1 MIEKKSFQFCCF
13 NKIRKLL
20 SLRVKVSYSWGLKFL
35 FEKCNL
41 NICETKMFYAMHIEG
56 KYFNLD
62 IPGWI
67 MLPKQATI
75 DDILK
80 SWLYFESYFLKFK
93 LAFWYIFNGA
103 KMPLPPFT
111 FCQQFLRV
119 WRVLC
124 WWLKSDKEG
133 EELEWHH

>member
-62 IPGWI
+62 IP
-67 MLPKQATI
+67 
-75 DDILK
+75 DILK
-80 SWLYFESYFLKFK
+80 SWLYSWRDYIWRHKMDWRRLVRHFFWIYFSISCSFNDFLLVDKKCRAKFCI
-93 LAFWYIFNGA
+93 LDDISRRIGLVNVVQLW
-103 KMPLPPFT
+103 
-111 FCQQFLRV
+111 
-119 WRVLC
+119 
-124 WWLKSDKEG
+124 
-133 EELEWHH
+133 